1 MTVVQGFRENH
12 GDPTGD
18 EDIVP
23 VKMRQPHASLRTR
36 FLLSVIIMLLP
47 LVMITIGAVLSLQGA
62 IYALNDVVEEANAEV
77 AFVLRQQ
84 ILIQRAAL
92 VVHDYLISGHGD
104 PGERERFLQ
113 ESQGVDRTFEEAAA
127 GPFALTAEREL
138 VRSAQEEWKR
148 GRSLGEAILAVP
160 RPVGDAATMQRLDR
174 LDAHIGRALDR
185 LDQVHTLARRE
196 MVGQLARAHGI
207 RRAALL
213 VIATVFVVGLGAAIL
228 VGRALARSILLPLRM
243 LEEGAVRLGAGDLS
257 YRVPLTTQD
266 ELGQL
271 GKRFNAMADK
281 LASSQAALED
291 LSIHDGLTG
300 LYNFRE
306 FHRRLTEEA
315 ERSRRYSRPFSL
327 LMLDI
332 DHFKAVNDTCGH
344 LAGDEALRQFAALI
358 RREVRPVDQVA
369 RYGGEEFVIVLPET
383 AGSGALA
390 VAERMRDIIS
400 GSEITVAPER
410 VVILTVSIGVAS
422 FPEDAESEERLIGA
436 ADQALYA
443 AKQTGRNRVC
453 RWSRS

>member
-1 MTVVQGFRENH
+1 MTAVQGSRENH
-12 GDPTGD
+12 GNLTGD
-18 EDIVP
+18 EEIVP
-23 VKMRQPHASLRTR
+23 VKMPQPHASLRTR

-47 LVMITIGAVLSLQGA
+47 LVVITLGAVLSIQNA

-77 AFVLRQQ
+77 AFVLRLQ
-84 ILIQRAAL
+84 ILIQRATL
-92 VVHDYLISGHGD
+92 VVHDSLISGHGD
-104 PGERERFLQ
+104 PDERERFLQ
-113 ESQGVDRTFEEAAA
+113 ESQGVDRTFEEGAA
-127 GPFALTAEREL
+127 GPFALAAEREL

-148 GRSLGEAILAVP
+148 GRTLGETILAVP
-160 RPVGDAATMQRLDR
+160 RPAVDAATMQRLDR
-174 LDAHIGRALDR
+174 LDAHINRALDR

-196 MVGQLARAHGI
+196 MAGQLARARGI
-207 RRAALL
+207 RRTALL
-213 VIATVFVVGLGAAIL
+213 GIATFFVVGLGATIL

-243 LEEGAVRLGAGDLS
+243 LEEGAVRFGAGDLS

-271 GKRFNAMADK
+271 GHSFNAMADK

-315 ERSRRYSRPFSL
+315 ERSRRYGRPFSL

-383 AGSGALA
+383 TGPGALV

-410 VVILTVSIGVAS
+410 VVILTVSIGIAS